1 MTSFA
6 LAVDGAA
13 KGNPGAAGIGI
24 VLYDENGEIVRQIGE
39 YIGEATNNVAE
50 YTALIRGLEEAL
62 SLGAASLRINTDSE
76 LLARQIAGVYKV
88 KSPHL
93 AELYL
98 KAKSLL
104 AKIPDAK
111 IQHVPREQNATADK
125 LASEAASKRAN
136 VGRKPKAKRPARK
149 SDHQPKSSAPD
160 TNKAEASGDDQ
171 LSLL

>member
-1 MTSFA
+1 MSSFA

-13 KGNPGAAGIGI
+13 KGNPGAAGIGV
-24 VLYDENGEIVRQIGE
+24 VLYDEDGEIVRQIGE

-50 YTALIRGLEEAL
+50 YSALIRGLQEAL
-62 SLGAASLRINTDSE
+62 TLGATSLRIQTDSE

-93 AELYL
+93 AELFYQ
-98 KAKSLL
+98 AKTLL

-111 IQHVPREQNATADK
+111 IKHVPREQNSAADK

-136 VGRKPKAKRPARK
+136 VSGQAVVDAEKPKLQTK
-149 SDHQPKSSAPD
+149 SAAPEVDKQEPSS
-160 TNKAEASGDDQ
+160 EDQ